1 MSIAEF
7 IAMMTEVVQG
17 QRPLEDVM
25 TATATADDGPGFVAI
40 DTTNPRQDLADVE
53 AQLDAWEA
61 AMTARETCPHGALVA
76 RAAGGWY
83 CLTCGRVR

>member
-17 QRPLEDVM
+17 QRALGDVV
-25 TATATADDGPGFVAI
+25 TAIETTADGPAI
-40 DTTNPRQDLADVE
+40 VDIDSTNPRQNLADVE

-83 CLTCGRVR
+83 CLACGRVV